1 MTTELKT
8 FLHNYLDTSAVD
20 DAKALTLD
28 KFDQNIYNVDGF
40 HSYVQYR
47 NRDFQVQVFLFP
59 PFAVAPEHTHPN
71 VHSYEVGLS
80 GDLWF
85 SHGGKWIHPKH
96 PAFHFYRRN
105 RCIRVN
111 NVDLHGASVG
121 PNGGMFLSVQQ
132 WLNGVPP
139 TCVGKDYEGYGVSPE
154 QTEYDG
160 VKFKKL
166 DWTMAAS
173 KETRKPPWG

>member
-8 FLHNYLDTSAVD
+8 FLHNYLDTSAVE

-28 KFDQNIYNVDGF
+28 KYDHNIYNVDGF
-40 HSYVQYR
+40 HSYAQYR

-105 RCIRVN
+105 RCIRVH

-139 TCVGKDYEGYGVSPE
+139 TCVGKDYEGYGVSQE

-160 VKFKKL
+160 VKFREL

>member
-8 FLHNYLDTSAVD
+8 FLHNYLDTSAVE

-28 KFDQNIYNVDGF
+28 KYDHNIYNVDGF

-121 PNGGMFLSVQQ
+121 PIGGMFLSVLL

-139 TCVGKDYEGYGVSPE
+139 TCVGKDYKGYGVSQE
-154 QTEYDG
+154 QTDYDG
-160 VKFKKL
+160 VEYKEL

>member
-1 MTTELKT
+1 MSTELET
-8 FLHNYLDTSAVD
+8 FLHNYLDTSAVE

-47 NRDFQVQVFLFP
+47 NREFQVQVFLFP

-105 RCIRVN
+105 RCIRVH
-111 NVDLHGASVG
+111 NVDLHGAAVG

-139 TCVGKDYEGYGVSPE
+139 TCVGKDYEGYGVSQE

-160 VKFKKL
+160 VKFREL